1 MHQDTTDLHH
11 YPSYLFL
18 YTHEFQWQ
26 FSLNHLDLN
35 DQMTKRKLQSIRK
48 ISNYFLSNKLFM
60 PWSTN
65 PVLTTNRSSKAKE
78 YSTNIAYA
86 NQRICF
92 LADLYFVLSLH
103 LLRKKLAFSIVIN
116 NPLFVLSQFRL
127 YRPQSF
133 FLSAATHSYKRARF
147 PSSVKRPAANCCQI
161 TVGPAASWDDPSWS
175 KNCTWASVIATL
187 SYTSP
192 AFAYMGIP
200 DAPADFSPSRLD
212 DDSTEL
218 SPSPSLPFPQPPAM
232 CTFTQVSANPMDT
245 TGMQL
250 SVWSKGCVLPTLGK
264 HGLTCASAPC
274 PGTALKE
281 SEDAVSEM

>member
-48 ISNYFLSNKLFM
+48 ISNYFLSNKRFM

-65 PVLTTNRSSKAKE
+65 PVVTTNRSSKAKE

-127 YRPQSF
+127 YRPQPF

-147 PSSVKRPAANCCQI
+147 PSSVKWPAANCCQI

-192 AFAYMGIP
+192 AFHTWASQMRQLILVLRGWMMTARSCLLP
-200 DAPADFSPSRLD
+200 LLSHSPSYL
-212 DDSTEL
+212 
-218 SPSPSLPFPQPPAM
+218 PCAPSLRCLWTRWTPRACSFLYGPKGVLCPP
-232 CTFTQVSANPMDT
+232 
-245 TGMQL
+245 
-250 SVWSKGCVLPTLGK
+250 
-264 HGLTCASAPC
+264 
-274 PGTALKE
+274 
-281 SEDAVSEM
+281 